1 MKRQLSIRSLLI
13 HFLFVILNII
23 IIIIIFPDKYISRD
37 NHFLRRY
44 HHCSLQN
51 RNIFYSAREVLM
63 QKRLQSEIA
72 KEETS

>member
-13 HFLFVILNII
+13 HFLFVILN
-23 IIIIIFPDKYISRD
+23 IIIIFPDKYISRD